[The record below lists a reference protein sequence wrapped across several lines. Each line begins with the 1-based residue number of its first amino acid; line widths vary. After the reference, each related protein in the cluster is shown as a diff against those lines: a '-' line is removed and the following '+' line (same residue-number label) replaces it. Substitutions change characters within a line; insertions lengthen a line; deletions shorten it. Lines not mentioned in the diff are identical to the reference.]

1 MAALSKEIE
10 VFFKD
15 IPEVLEALQKETT
28 SLSATATT
36 SFASFQKE
44 CSAFLLGS
52 LIDIEALT
60 ISQKSSWSEI
70 TILLHII
77 IDYPQSQYKIEEE
90 QSLRN
95 VLDVTDRILKKSPRY
110 ANQTAEM
117 STKDKIIL
125 SEGEVFQFMEKIVRT
140 NTAYET
146 QLLQK
151 SNDIKEPNLEILLEI
166 SNARME
172 NQSYH
177 MNKQKE
183 DKIRAGIFSD
193 LVDKAA
199 KSRLNNQVFRYKF
212 TQLIIAGLGFSKT

>member
-10 VFFKD
+10 VFFND

-44 CSAFLLGS
+44 CSSFLLGCF
-52 LIDIEALT
+52 IDIETLT
-60 ISQKSSWSEI
+60 SSQKLSLSEI
-70 TILLHII
+70 TILLRII
-77 IDYPQSQYKIEEE
+77 TNYPQSQHEMDAD

-95 VLDVTDRILKKSPRY
+95 VLDVTDRILKKTPRY

-140 NTAYET
+140 NTAYEA
-146 QLLQK
+146 QRLQK
-151 SNDIKEPNLEILLEI
+151 SNDMKESNLEILLGI

-177 MNKQKE
+177 MDKHKE
-183 DKIRAGIFSD
+183 DKIRAGIFVD

-199 KSRLNNQVFRYKF
+199 KSRLNNQVF
-212 TQLIIAGLGFSKT
+212 